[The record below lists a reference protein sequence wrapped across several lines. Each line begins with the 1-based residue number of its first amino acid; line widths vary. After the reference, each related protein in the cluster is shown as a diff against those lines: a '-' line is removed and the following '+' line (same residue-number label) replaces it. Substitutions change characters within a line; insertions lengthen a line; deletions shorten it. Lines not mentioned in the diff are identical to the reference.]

1 MENQQKEI
9 QELRQALLKANQDI
23 EKLSKVK
30 SDFVSIISHEL
41 RTPLTS
47 IKESVSLVLDEIVGP
62 LNEEQKKFL
71 GITKNNIDKL
81 VKAITDILDFSKLES
96 GRIAM
101 HKRKMNINDVIKDVY
116 NETKKAAEEKNL
128 RFDLELSDGMEPVWL
143 DPDRVAQALKNLISN
158 AIKFNKENGE
168 IKIYSRKVERNGKEA
183 VRVSIEDKG
192 IGISK
197 EELNNLF
204 KDFNPL
210 DSSMTRRHRGIGL
223 GLAVCKGIIDL
234 HGGDVWV
241 ESEKGAGSRFIFTL
255 PIYRSDNEFNF
266 LLDEAMAR
274 AIYNNME
281 LALVIFGV
289 KRAKDATEKV
299 LAAIE
304 KEIKSAVRGLEDKVT
319 RFESGNLIAVIA
331 GTDKAG
337 AIKILRRV
345 KEGVKT
351 PLDFGMVVYPDEAR
365 DKEDLVNKA
374 KKEMN
379 IKNSPI

>member
-304 KEIKSAVRGLEDKVT
+304 KEIKSAVRGPEDKVA

>member
-1 MENQQKEI
+1 MENQKKEM
-9 QELRQALLKANQDI
+9 QELKQALLKANQDI
-23 EKLSKVK
+23 EKLLKVK

-71 GITKNNIDKL
+71 GITKNNIDRL

-96 GRIAM
+96 GRITM
-101 HKRKMNINDVIKDVY
+101 HKRKLNINDVIKDVY

-143 DPDRVAQALKNLISN
+143 DPDRIAQALKNLISN

-168 IKIYSRKVERNGKEA
+168 IKIHSRKVEMDGKEA
-183 VRVSIEDKG
+183 VRVSVEDKG

-241 ESEKGAGSRFIFTL
+241 ESEKGAGSRVIFTL
-255 PIYRSDNEFNF
+255 PIYRMDNEFNF

-281 LALVIFGV
+281 LALIIFGV
-289 KRAKDATEKV
+289 KRVKDATEKV

-304 KEIKSAVRGLEDKVT
+304 KEIKSAVRGPEDKVT

-337 AIKILRRV
+337 ALKILRRV
-345 KEGVKT
+345 KETVKT

-365 DKEDLVNKA
+365 DKEDLVKKA
-374 KKEMN
+374 KKEMK
-379 IKNSPI
+379 IKNSSI